1 MVRFRKT
8 LLVVAALLAAGTA
21 VAGSDAEFSRVDTTG
36 DGRPRALQLGINHY
50 VRDDGATVDLIGA
63 VHVGDRAYY
72 AGLNARFRDYDA
84 LLFELVAPPD
94 ADFAHLADRGKGLL
108 STTQVGLTKLLGLTF
123 QLDEIDYGQANFVHA
138 DLSPSELHDSMVER
152 NESLYVY
159 FWRVFFASIDEYA
172 RDPLGLRDLE
182 VLSSMIATGERPSMK
197 VLMAY
202 EMTDMRAVRD
212 LLGED
217 SDSAIVGARNE
228 RAIEVLRRE
237 LDAGSKRLGIFYG
250 VAHMPDLAERLV
262 DGLGFEHAGTDWVDA
277 WLLVD
282 DE

>member
-1 MVRFRKT
+1 MDRFRNT
-8 LLVVAALLAAGTA
+8 LLVAALLFAAGIA
-21 VAGSDAEFSRVDTTG
+21 VAGDGAEFTRVDTSD
-36 DGRPRALQLGINHY
+36 DGRPRALQLGINRF
-50 VRDDGATVDLIGA
+50 VRDDGATVDLVGA

-72 AGLNARFRDYDA
+72 AELNDRFRAYDA

-94 ADFAHLADRGKGLL
+94 ADFARLADRGKGLL

-123 QLDEIDYGQANFVHA
+123 QLDEIDYGQPNFVHA
-138 DLSPSELHDSMVER
+138 DLSPSELHESMVER
-152 NESLYVY
+152 KESLYVY
-159 FWRVFFASIDEYA
+159 FWRVVFASIDEYA

-182 VLSSMIATGERPSMK
+182 VLSSMITTGEPPSMK

-202 EMTDMRAVRD
+202 EMTDLQAVRD

-217 SDSAIVGARNE
+217 SDSAIVGARNA

-237 LDAGSKRLGIFYG
+237 LDAGSRHVGIFYG

-262 DGLGFEHAGTDWVDA
+262 DGLGFAYAGTDWVDA
-277 WLLVD
+277 WLLAD
-282 DE
+282 D